1 MERGVPGLSDVIIE
15 RYPCVMNRYTSAL
28 RVIVVSFLLVAVS
41 AVTATAQMDML
52 PQIFR
57 DLPPELQQGLPTEM
71 THEEYRQL
79 NRNVDFFTMFM
90 SGFVPGY
97 GMFQV
102 ERPELGWAIVA
113 GRTAGAGM
121 MAAAVIRQWN
131 DFRDLADLSALD
143 EFSYRRVIENAFL
156 FGGGIFVN
164 GMLWALDVVG
174 AYHIAK
180 TERDFVIYQYGMRE
194 GVAERFPDSLEEQ
207 QIEYIRRLVLQDS
220 PGERQVRSELHRT
233 LSRYAEQY
241 PDGEYRAEVEYF
253 RGSLAMDEGR
263 YDEALLHFTRQF
275 YFFPDD
281 RYSTVSRRTAVG
293 LVQSQRHRFSE
304 DWELLLEMMEVD
316 SPALRADVEYDDAVS
331 AYLRAFAGLESRAF
345 RRLYVQEALEV
356 ARRNPDA
363 PYAPAA
369 LFGAAQQLESLSE
382 PDRAVQVYTMLAAA
396 HPDAA
401 EWNEAV
407 LRIAEILYYD
417 LNEPEYAERF
427 YRRLGRELPSEG

>member
-1 MERGVPGLSDVIIE
+1 MK
-15 RYPCVMNRYTSAL
+15 RYRSAF
-28 RVIVVSFLLVAVS
+28 RVIVVSILLVVVPAATV
-41 AVTATAQMDML
+41 TAQMDML

-57 DLPPELQQGLPTEM
+57 DLPPELQQGLPLEM
-71 THEEYRQL
+71 THEEYRQV

-90 SGFVPGY
+90 SMFVPGY

-102 ERPELGWAIVA
+102 ERPVLGWSIVA
-113 GRTAGAGM
+113 GRSAGAGM
-121 MAAAVIRQWN
+121 MAAAVVRQWN
-131 DFRDLADLSALD
+131 DFRDLSDLSALD

-194 GVAERFPDSLEEQ
+194 GIADRFDESLEEQ
-207 QIEYIRRLVLQDS
+207 DIEFIRRLVLQDR
-220 PGERQVRSELHRT
+220 PGERQIRSELHRA

-241 PDGEYRAEVEYF
+241 PEGEYRGEVEYY
-253 RGSLAMDEGR
+253 RGSLAMEEER
-263 YDEALLHFTRQF
+263 FEEALLYFTRQF
-275 YFFPDD
+275 FFFPDE

-293 LVQSQRHRFSE
+293 IVQAQRNRYSA
-304 DWELLLEMMEVD
+304 DWELLLDMMEVD
-316 SPALRADVEYDDAVS
+316 GEALSAGGERESRVTEY
-331 AYLRAFAGLESRAF
+331 LEAFAELESPVF
-345 RRLYVQEALEV
+345 RRLYVQEALDV

-363 PYAPAA
+363 SYAPAA
-369 LFGAAQQLESLSE
+369 LFGAARQLELLAE

-401 EWNEAV
+401 EWDEAV
-407 LRIAEILYYD
+407 LRIAEILYHD
-417 LNEPEYAERF
+417 FNEPQYAERF
-427 YRRLGRELPSEG
+427 YRRLGLDLPSEG

>member
-1 MERGVPGLSDVIIE
+1 MHIPRFLIRLVVP
-15 RYPCVMNRYTSAL
+15 AL
-28 RVIVVSFLLVAVS
+28 LLIALPVATV
-41 AVTATAQMDML
+41 TAQMDML

-57 DLPPELQQGLPTEM
+57 DLPPELQQGLPLEM

-121 MAAAVIRQWN
+121 MAAAVVRQWN

-194 GVAERFPDSLEEQ
+194 GLAGRYDESLDEQ
-207 QIEYIRRLVLQDS
+207 QIEYIRRLVLQDA
-220 PGERQVRSELHRT
+220 PRERQIRRELHRA
-233 LSRYAEQY
+233 LDRYAEQY
-241 PDGEYRAEVEYF
+241 PGGGYRAEVEYY

-275 YFFPDD
+275 YFFPDE

-293 LVQSQRHRFSE
+293 IVQAQRHRYRE

-316 SPALRADVEYDDAVS
+316 GAVLSSDAQREQQVT
-331 AYLRAFAGLESRAF
+331 AYLEAFAELQSTAF
-345 RRLYVQEALEV
+345 RRLYVAETLEV
-356 ARRNPDA
+356 ARRDPDA
-363 PYAPAA
+363 SYTPAA
-369 LFGAAQQLESLSE
+369 LFGAARQLEVLRE
-382 PDRAVQVYTMLAAA
+382 PDRAVQVYSMLAAA
-396 HPDAA
+396 HPDS
-401 EWNEAV
+401 EQWEDAV
-407 LRIAEILYYD
+407 LRIAEILYHEF
-417 LNEPEYAERF
+417 NEPEYAERF
-427 YRRLGRELPSEG
+427 YRRLGRALPSDR

>member
-1 MERGVPGLSDVIIE
+1 MK
-15 RYPCVMNRYTSAL
+15 RYRSAF
-28 RVIVVSFLLVAVS
+28 RVIVVSILLVVVPAATV
-41 AVTATAQMDML
+41 TAQMDML

-57 DLPPELQQGLPTEM
+57 DLPPELQQGLPLEM
-71 THEEYRQL
+71 THEEYRQV

-90 SGFVPGY
+90 SMFVPGY

-102 ERPELGWAIVA
+102 ERPVLGWSIVA
-113 GRTAGAGM
+113 GRGAGAGM
-121 MAAAVIRQWN
+121 MAAAVVRQWN
-131 DFRDLADLSALD
+131 DFRDLSDLSALD

-194 GVAERFPDSLEEQ
+194 GIADRFDESLEEQ
-207 QIEYIRRLVLQDS
+207 DIEFIRRLVLQDR
-220 PGERQVRSELHRT
+220 PGERQIRSELHRA

-241 PDGEYRAEVEYF
+241 PEGEYRGEVEYY
-253 RGSLAMDEGR
+253 RGSLAMEEER
-263 YDEALLHFTRQF
+263 FEEALLYFTRQF
-275 YFFPDD
+275 FFFPDE

-293 LVQSQRHRFSE
+293 IVQAQRNRYSA
-304 DWELLLEMMEVD
+304 DWELLLDMMEVD
-316 SPALRADVEYDDAVS
+316 GEALSAGGERESRVTEY
-331 AYLRAFAGLESRAF
+331 LEAFAELESPVF
-345 RRLYVQEALEV
+345 RRLYVQEALDV

-363 PYAPAA
+363 SYAPAA
-369 LFGAAQQLESLSE
+369 LFGAARQLELLAE

-401 EWNEAV
+401 EWDEAV
-407 LRIAEILYYD
+407 LRIAEILYNEF
-417 LNEPEYAERF
+417 NEPQYAERF
-427 YRRLGRELPSEG
+427 YRRLGLDLPSEG

>member
-1 MERGVPGLSDVIIE
+1 MY
-15 RYPCVMNRYTSAL
+15 RYKNSL
-28 RVIVVSFLLVAVS
+28 RVIVVSLLLIAVP
-41 AVTATAQMDML
+41 AATVTAQMDML

-57 DLPPELQQGLPTEM
+57 DLPPELQQGLPIEM
-71 THEEYRQL
+71 THAEYRQV

-102 ERPELGWAIVA
+102 ERPVLGWSIVA
-113 GRTAGAGM
+113 GRSAGAGM

-131 DFRDLADLSALD
+131 DLRDLSDLSALD

-194 GVAERFPDSLEEQ
+194 GIENRFDDSLEDQ
-207 QIEYIRRLVLQDS
+207 DIEFIRRLVLQDS
-220 PGERQVRSELHRT
+220 PGERQIRRELHRA
-233 LSRYAEQY
+233 LDRYAEQY
-241 PDGEYRAEVEYF
+241 PEGEYRGEVEYY

-263 YDEALLHFTRQF
+263 YEEALLYFTRQF
-275 YFFPDD
+275 YFFPDE

-293 LVQSQRHRFSE
+293 IVQAQRGSYSA
-304 DWELLLEMMEVD
+304 DWELLLDMMEVD
-316 SPALRADVEYDDAVS
+316 GEALSADGEHEDRVTEY
-331 AYLRAFAGLESRAF
+331 LEAFAGLESPVF

-369 LFGAAQQLESLSE
+369 LFGAARQLESLSE
-382 PDRAVQVYTMLAAA
+382 PERAVQVYTMLAAA

-401 EWNEAV
+401 EWDEAV
-407 LRIAEILYYD
+407 FRIAEILLYD
-417 LNEPEYAERF
+417 LSEPQYAERF
-427 YRRLGRELPSEG
+427 YRRLGREVPSEG

>member
-1 MERGVPGLSDVIIE
+1 MK
-15 RYPCVMNRYTSAL
+15 RYRSAF
-28 RVIVVSFLLVAVS
+28 RVIVVSILLVVVPAATV
-41 AVTATAQMDML
+41 TAQMDML

-57 DLPPELQQGLPTEM
+57 DLPPELQQGLPLEM
-71 THEEYRQL
+71 THEEYRQV

-90 SGFVPGY
+90 SMFVPGY

-102 ERPELGWAIVA
+102 ERPVLGWSIVA
-113 GRTAGAGM
+113 GRSAGAGM
-121 MAAAVIRQWN
+121 MAAAVVRQWN
-131 DFRDLADLSALD
+131 DFRDLSDLSALD

-194 GVAERFPDSLEEQ
+194 GIADRFDESLEEQ
-207 QIEYIRRLVLQDS
+207 DIEFIRRLVLQDR
-220 PGERQVRSELHRT
+220 PGERQIRNELHRA

-241 PDGEYRAEVEYF
+241 PEGEYRGEVEYY
-253 RGSLAMDEGR
+253 RGSLAMEEER
-263 YDEALLHFTRQF
+263 FEEALLYFTRQF
-275 YFFPDD
+275 FFFPDE

-293 LVQSQRHRFSE
+293 IVQAQRNRYSA
-304 DWELLLEMMEVD
+304 DWELLLDMMEVD
-316 SPALRADVEYDDAVS
+316 GEALSAGGERESRVTEY
-331 AYLRAFAGLESRAF
+331 LEAFAELESPVF
-345 RRLYVQEALEV
+345 RRLYVQEALDV

-363 PYAPAA
+363 SYAPAA
-369 LFGAAQQLESLSE
+369 LFGAARQLELLAE

-401 EWNEAV
+401 EWDEAV
-407 LRIAEILYYD
+407 LRIAEILYHD
-417 LNEPEYAERF
+417 FNEPQYAERF
-427 YRRLGRELPSEG
+427 YRRLGLDLPSEG